1 MQNQRTESAV
11 NYKYYIFIAFL
22 VLGFSIIILK
32 LFLSPIYGDE
42 GWFYCAAQAKNQ
54 MGYYAFPPY
63 YDVPAFNGPMYAS
76 VERLMIQIFRLS
88 ILIFSNPKSSIIFV
102 RLLSLIVFISSLF
115 YYLKTVFNNLNNRTK
130 IFIVLLIISYP
141 LIIHNACTGRSDILI
156 SSILLLVLAKFRTV
170 YNNNLIGI
178 LGLSILMLL
187 LHPNAIIFMAILGI
201 IGINIKKPINTLKL
215 WSLMLIIVLAYYL
228 IFIDYNFHLFFKQ
241 NYVLNSTGK
250 EEKFISSISQI
261 PSYFINEIKY
271 RYLIWNNINKI
282 YYPLL
287 LVSLLTP
294 VFGGL
299 FFFCK
304 NTKKYKY
311 ELIYIFPAMIFF
323 IFLGE
328 KTVQYLYFLPIL
340 IIGFFINFKKKQNL
354 IKIVCIVFT
363 LLFLTI
369 LGRNVVWSY
378 NYEKNVRDRVIAVI
392 DKESKRGETIYAPI
406 SYGPYFSSNYTF
418 LETTQ
423 KQENNWYELYNIH
436 PHNCIII
443 ESQNNEIWQWVTKK
457 REKIAE
463 INNLL
468 IYRIK

>member
-1 MQNQRTESAV
+1 MQNQRTEYAV

-22 VLGFSIIILK
+22 VLSFSIIILK

-63 YDVPAFNGPMYAS
+63 YDVPAFQGQYYLI
-76 VERLMIQIFRLS
+76 ERLMIQIFRVP
-88 ILIFSNPKSSIIFV
+88 ILFFSNPKSSIIFV
-102 RLLSLIVFISSLF
+102 RLLSLFVFIYSLF
-115 YYLKTVFNNLNNRTK
+115 YYLKTVFNNLNDRTI
-130 IFIVLLIISYP
+130 IFIVLLIISHP
-141 LIIHNACTGRSDILI
+141 FIIQNACTGRSDMIM
-156 SSILLLVLAKFRTV
+156 SSILLLVIAKFRTAD
-170 YNNNLIGI
+170 NKNNLMGI
-178 LGLSILMLL
+178 LGLSTLMLL

-201 IGINIKKPINTLKL
+201 IGINTKNPLYTLKL
-215 WSLMLIIVLAYYL
+215 WSLMLIIGLAYYL
-228 IFIDYNFHLFFKQ
+228 IFIDYNFHLFIKQ
-241 NYVLNSTGK
+241 NFALNSTGN
-250 EEKFISSISQI
+250 EEKFISSITQL
-261 PSYFINEIKY
+261 PAYFINEIKY
-271 RYLIWNNINKI
+271 RYLILNKIHKI

-287 LVSLLTP
+287 LVSLLAP

-304 NTKKYKY
+304 NAKKYKY
-311 ELIYIFPAMIFF
+311 ELLYIFPTMIFF

-328 KTVQYLYFLPIL
+328 KTVQYLYFLPVL

-354 IKIVCIVFT
+354 IKITCLVFT

-369 LGRNVVWSY
+369 HGRNVVWSY
-378 NYEKNVRDRVIAVI
+378 NYEKNVRDRIIAVI
-392 DKESKRGETIYAPI
+392 NKESKQDETIYAPI

-423 KQENNWYELYNIH
+423 KQENNWYELYDIH

-443 ESQNNEIWQWVTKK
+443 ESKNNEIWQWAAQERK
-457 REKIAE
+457 KIAE
-463 INNLL
+463 IDNLL